1 MSRVKLVLCFITLAL
16 SFEELTLEFHEV
28 SLILLNLLTLHA
40 IFRKLSILSLNL
52 GILIAFVNQ
61 FMATNLKVF
70 VKTVELGLERSER
83 LILLSLH
90 QTNLLVEHLDLS
102 IKESLLSR
110 CTNESAL
117 KLEVVALQL
126 SVLEGSVEKSTFVVG
141 VLSLA
146 LFTLLVL

>member
-40 IFRKLSILSLNL
+40 IFRKLCILSLNF
-52 GILIAFVNQ
+52 GILIAFVDQ
-61 FMATNLKVF
+61 FLATSLKVF

-102 IKESLLSR
+102 IK
-110 CTNESAL
+110 
-117 KLEVVALQL
+117 
-126 SVLEGSVEKSTFVVG
+126 
-141 VLSLA
+141 
-146 LFTLLVL
+146 